1 MAKNYAFID
10 SQNVNLSI
18 LQQGWK
24 LDYRRFRVYLAD
36 KYSVSRAY
44 MFLGYIPRYQKLYV
58 KLQTSGFE
66 LVFKPLINA
75 NQAVVKGNVDAELV
89 LHTMIEYPNYDQAVL
104 VSGDGDFYC
113 LLEYLKKQDKLSAVL
128 VPDSRRY
135 SALFKRLGDEQIDYI
150 ETFRDKVEY
159 KKAP

>member
-1 MAKNYAFID
+1 MEKNFAFID

-18 LQQGWK
+18 LQQGWR

-36 KYSVSRAY
+36 KYEVSRAF

-58 KLQTSGFE
+58 KLENAGFE
-66 LVFKPLINA
+66 LVFKPLINV
-75 NQAVVKGNVDAELV
+75 NQSVVKGNVDAELV
-89 LHTMIEYPNYDQAVL
+89 LHTMIEYPNYDKAVL

-113 LLEYLKKQDKLSAVL
+113 LLEYLKKQDKLSSVL